1 MSKKLSAIVIATLL
15 PAVLFTA
22 CKQNN
27 IPNSP
32 SETAD
37 NIATTEKVTLSETTT
52 QGSTEKTTVTTT
64 TPPTDP
70 VSDPTRASTTSVP
83 DVFINFLYKPEKI
96 IFYHNGK
103 PQTLTEEMCND
114 VIEEI
119 NKATQKEKW
128 GVLKLAVFN
137 EDIDKIKE
145 ENYCI
150 EIHYD
155 INSDGTQILNNLN
168 GAGIRD
174 MTFRFEKVFIPL
186 DGSYK
191 GIMFFE
197 KDGIYRSGPIK
208 SYSYDLPEEILK
220 DILDEWVTRP

>member
-1 MSKKLSAIVIATLL
+1 MNKKLLSIVIATLL

-27 IPNSP
+27 IPDSP
-32 SETAD
+32 SETV
-37 NIATTEKVTLSETTT
+37 NNMTTEKVTVAETTA
-52 QGSTEKTTVTTT
+52 QESTEQTTVTTT

-96 IFYHNGK
+96 IFYHNAK
-103 PQTLTEEMCND
+103 PQTLTEEMCDD

-119 NKATQKEKW
+119 NKATRKEKW

-168 GAGIRD
+168 GAGIHD
-174 MTFRFEKVFIPL
+174 MAFRFEKVFIPL
-186 DGSYK
+186 SGNYE

-208 SYSYDLPEEILK
+208 SYNYDLSEEILR
-220 DILDEWVTRP
+220 DIFDEWVTRP